1 MSQLRREKRINMK
14 QHYSSKYTSLAVLSF
29 WFGCVSLSTFP
40 SYAASSFVSSSY
52 SSSSLYPN
60 LISPVRNNEI
70 FHNKDRSHHVRKDDM
85 SMAQQSS
92 PLDESMSGLV
102 NTLALY
108 DDAWRKNKRDSD
120 RWEKLEIVS
129 SDGNDETF
137 TQDVYLLRQPENFL
151 APTSV
156 VFFLGGAA
164 LGQYPHI
171 AYSAMLTKLSNS
183 VGCAVLAAP
192 YATGLNHFE
201 IAKETGEL
209 FRKGLRKCECDLG
222 WKEDLPLYTV
232 AHSLGCKLSLI
243 NIAATGISENLSGI
257 GLVQCYHPTYMF
269 VV

>member
-1 MSQLRREKRINMK
+1 MSQLREEKRINVK
-14 QHYSSKYTSLAVLSF
+14 QHYLSKYTSLVILSF
-29 WFGCVSLSTFP
+29 WFGCVQLSTFP
-40 SYAASSFVSSSY
+40 SYVASSFVSSGY
-52 SSSSLYPN
+52 SSYPN
-60 LISPVRNNEI
+60 LLSPVRSNEI
-70 FHNKDRSHHVRKDDM
+70 SRRKDRPYHVRKGDI

-129 SDGNDETF
+129 SDGNDETL

-151 APTSV
+151 VPTSV
-156 VFFLGGAA
+156 VFFIGGAA

-222 WKEDLPLYTV
+222 WKEELPLYTV

-243 NIAATGISENLSGI
+243 NIAATGISEDLSGI
-257 GLVQCYHPTYMF
+257 GLVQCYNPTYMF